1 MTRLPSL
8 AGEGVHGGFSML
20 VGSFSVFAQEPA
32 ASSEKRV
39 PLTEKAVALDGSGV
53 PALEATLKTTALNG
67 SDDSPVTNISLVVR
81 NSSSVSYVYVSGLVT
96 LYDSAG
102 VRCGEGV
109 FKADALSVDEAFETD
124 APGIRI
130 LCAPATWR
138 IVANSLVP
146 KVAPLVAAPSASA
159 SRTGL
164 NLVISVDGE
173 EHPIQLDKPM
183 VVKLGETQRTIVLRE
198 AP

>member
-1 MTRLPSL
+1 MRVILIAAALL
-8 AGEGVHGGFSML
+8 A
-20 VGSFSVFAQEPA
+20 GSFSVVAQEPA

-39 PLTEKAVALDGSGV
+39 ALFENAVALDGSGA

-67 SDDSPVTNISLVVR
+67 SEDSPVTNIRLVVR
-81 NSSSVSYVYVSGLVT
+81 NASNVSYVYISGLVT
-96 LYDSAG
+96 FYDSAG

-109 FKADALSVDEAFETD
+109 FKADALSAGEAFETD

-130 LCAPATWR
+130 RCAPSTWR
-138 IVANSLVP
+138 IVASSLIP

-173 EHPIQLDKPM
+173 EHPIQLDRPM
-183 VVKLGETQRTIVLRE
+183 VVKLGDAQRTIVLRE